1 MESRVEDTNRHIKFV
16 NDIHDEEYKKR
27 MDKRNDDLAKADA
40 EIEGIEAE
48 KATLETELLKKRN
61 EVITDNSQMER
72 LQLEAR
78 VEEQKKNEANK

>member
-1 MESRVEDTNRHIKFV
+1 
-16 NDIHDEEYKKR
+16 